1 MPKYPNVTVD
11 LNRVDGNAFSI
22 MGAVT
27 RALRS
32 HGVGSSEQDAY
43 RKEAMS
49 GDYNNLLDVTAK
61 WVNIECDVED
71 EDWEDDWAD
80 EDEDED

>member
-11 LNRVDGNAFSI
+11 LNRVSGNAFSI

-32 HGVGSSEQDAY
+32 NGIGSSEQDAY

-49 GDYNNLLDVTAK
+49 GDYNNLMDVTAK
-61 WVNIECDVED
+61 WVNIECDV
-71 EDWEDDWAD
+71 DDY
-80 EDEDED
+80 EDEDEYDDDDDE